1 MLKKYFF
8 ISTLIGSFVLLGC
21 QDDVAN
27 NKELTEETLTSEQ
40 SIVNN
45 NENVT
50 TKKENLSP
58 VLLNLTQEQKE
69 EYYQEYVSILEKVN
83 KLFSDSPE
91 LKLEPITEFLDEY
104 WIKIDDFEKLAKERK
119 NMSILV
125 LENRERYNPMSVPKT
140 VKFLMGSQETNVI
153 FKGSFDTQLNS
164 NTSKGR
170 QEFSAFNSIS
180 SEAVDGEGSWTQL
193 GFNELLADNGITYVI
208 DVGGEFSQLGIISTH
223 TMALKFNCDENGG
236 IS

>member
-1 MLKKYFF
+1 M
-8 ISTLIGSFVLLGC
+8 LGC
-21 QDDVAN
+21 QDDLAT
-27 NKELTEETLTSEQ
+27 NKERTKEALTSKQ
-40 SIVNN
+40 LIVNN
-45 NENVT
+45 NENVI

-83 KLFSDSPE
+83 KVFSGSPD

-104 WIKIDDFEKLAKERK
+104 WIKIDEFEKLAKERK

-125 LENRERYNPMSVPKT
+125 LENRESYNPMSVPKT
-140 VKFLMGSQETNVI
+140 VKFLIDSKETNI
-153 FKGSFDTQLNS
+153 NFKGSFETQLNS

-170 QEFSAFNSIS
+170 QEFSVFNSIS
-180 SEAVDGEGSWTQL
+180 SKAADGDGSWTQL
-193 GFNELLADNGITYVI
+193 GFNELLTDSGVTYVI

-223 TMALKFNCDENGG
+223 TLALRFNCDENGG